1 MKKSILGIVFI
12 SFLVTGCSPIFY
24 TPNTQNVPMISK
36 KGDNKIVVAGNTNQV
51 ELQGAYGLSDA
62 FAIQA
67 NAGLFIPRNLDNG
80 DGRVGRSQKSRH
92 RVHQT
97 LHIEAGRH
105 VPPCLCKSG

>member
-62 FAIQA
+62 FAIQDF
-67 NAGLFIPRNLDNG
+67 LFQETWIMETVV
-80 DGRVGRSQKSRH
+80 RVISLKLVEVILSQ
-92 RVHQT
+92 
-97 LHIEAGRH
+97 
-105 VPPCLCKSG
+105 